1 LAKTGIALLSRK
13 GVKDGSNRRHNL
25 FSCSFVFEGVMERRS
40 LHRTKRIVAGTAA
53 IALLIL
59 GGFAWLE
66 RAPLLAWYSIH
77 MLLTARDSNRQAWA
91 ERVAE
96 LDLAAM
102 VKLMDY
108 LRQADSGVC
117 AGVQAA
123 LQKMAQR
130 WGPDDSRRAKLVDC
144 LAERFAGLSEPG
156 RQAALESLADLLQT
170 QPAGSTTVDLLPAVT
185 RVLLKASR
193 ATGTGV
199 RAAALALGA
208 CALSD
213 RHAHA
218 DLLHACRELT
228 QTCLSDQA
236 AGNRVQ
242 AIRLAL
248 RQEIDLVE
256 AVPSLLNDPVPE
268 VRRQAMLAVGCVPTA
283 ISTDDLLRWLHDSDP
298 EVRRLCE
305 AALRS
310 RGLRDEHVQL
320 GRLLTDSR
328 PEVRLQVLDLL
339 CRANDLDSGIWLRRL
354 SHDSAPAVRAAAV
367 RVATEQKVRS
377 LTDRLEQMAQN
388 DPCPSVRQLAQYYLT
403 STTAGSMQQ

>member
-1 LAKTGIALLSRK
+1 
-13 GVKDGSNRRHNL
+13 
-25 FSCSFVFEGVMERRS
+25 
-40 LHRTKRIVAGTAA
+40 
-53 IALLIL
+53 
-59 GGFAWLE
+59 
-66 RAPLLAWYSIH
+66 

-102 VKLMDY
+102 VKLTNY
-108 LRQADSGVC
+108 LRQADTGVC
-117 AGVQAA
+117 ASVQAA

-130 WGPDDSRRAKLVDC
+130 WGPDDSRRAKLAGC
-144 LAERFAGLSEPG
+144 LVERFAVLSEPG
-156 RQAALESLADLLQT
+156 RQAALESLADLLQK

-185 RVLLKASR
+185 RVLLQASR

-199 RAAALALGA
+199 REAALALGA
-208 CALSD
+208 CALSG
-213 RHAHA
+213 RHAHP

-242 AIRLAL
+242 AIRMAS
-248 RQEIDLVE
+248 RQEIDLLE
-256 AVPSLLNDPVPE
+256 AVPSLLNDTLPE

-283 ISTDDLLRWLHDSDP
+283 INTDDLLRWLHDSDP

-310 RGLRDEHVQL
+310 RGLRDEHIQL
-320 GRLLTDSR
+320 GRLLTDTR

-339 CRANDLDSGIWLRRL
+339 CRANDLEPGIWLRRL

-403 STTAGSMQQ
+403 STTAGSKQ